1 MLQLNIMGKNKN
13 NQPIWNTRIK
23 KETKN
28 LFKKVGG
35 SIEIDKRLFREDIE
49 ASIVHVEML
58 FRQKIINF
66 KIKNKIVWGL
76 NRIKNE
82 IIKKKF
88 IFDDKLEDIH
98 MNIENRLFEL
108 IGEEAG
114 YIHTARSRNDQVVT
128 DFKIWLR
135 KANKEIVKNIDVT
148 IKNILKKAEKNVE
161 TIMPGFTHLK
171 NAQPV
176 SFAHYLMAYLEMFN
190 RDKKRFNNNLES
202 LNENPLGV
210 AALTGTSFKIDR
222 FYTSKK
228 LGFHRPTKNSIDT
241 VSDRDF
247 VIDFLYSCSAC
258 AVHISR
264 IAEEFIIWNSDAFKL
279 INLNDKIVTG
289 SSIMPQKKNPDP
301 LEYLRGKTGFMFG
314 NLFSMLTTLKGLP
327 LSYFKDLQ
335 DDKEIVFKSF
345 DQLKNSLIIL
355 NDVLKNFSPD
365 KKRMIELAESGYI
378 TATDL
383 ADYMVRELNYP
394 FRKAYLQTAK
404 IINFAE
410 KNKKK
415 LSELTIKEINKIE
428 KGLTT
433 DVLKVFELKKSV
445 NSKVSYGGTSF
456 DNIKKMIL
464 SYKKK

>member
-1 MLQLNIMGKNKN
+1 MGKNKN
-13 NQPIWNTRIK
+13 NLPIWNTRIK
-23 KETKN
+23 KNSTN

-35 SIEIDKRLFREDIE
+35 SLSIDKRLFREDIE

-58 FRQKIINF
+58 FKQKIINF

-88 IFDDKLEDIH
+88 IFNEKLEDIH

-108 IGEEAG
+108 IGEDAG

-135 KANKEIVKNIDVT
+135 KANKEIIKNIDVT
-148 IKNILKKAEKNVE
+148 IKNILKKAEKNIE

-190 RDKKRFNNNLES
+190 RDKKRFENNLES
-202 LNENPLGV
+202 LNESPLGA

-228 LGFHRPTKNSIDT
+228 LGFKNPTKNSIDT

-247 VIDFLYSCSAC
+247 VIDFLYSCSTC

-264 IAEEFIIWNSDAFKL
+264 IAEEFIIWNSDAYKL

-345 DQLKNSLIIL
+345 DQLKSSLIIL
-355 NDVLKNFSPD
+355 NDVFKNFSPD
-365 KKRMIELAESGYI
+365 KKRMLELAESGFI

-404 IINFAE
+404 IINLAE

-415 LSELTIKEINKIE
+415 LSELTVKEINKIE
-428 KGLTT
+428 KGLTA

>member
-1 MLQLNIMGKNKN
+1 MGKNKN

-88 IFDDKLEDIH
+88 IFEDKLEDIH

-190 RDKKRFNNNLES
+190 RDKKRFKNNLES

-355 NDVLKNFSPD
+355 NDILKNFSPD
-365 KKRMIELAESGYI
+365 KKRMVELAESGYI

-404 IINFAE
+404 IINYAE

-415 LSELTIKEINKIE
+415 LSELSIKEINKIE
-428 KGLTT
+428 KGLTA
-433 DVLKVFELKKSV
+433 DVLKVFELKESV